1 MDKAAKHKLVKSK
14 LVKQLAVSLC
24 ASVLLFGMFGCDK
37 IFGPSGYS
45 VRRVSDGDTLALT
58 DSDGEKLSVR
68 FACID
73 APEIPHTNKEKKSRR
88 LGDLSQFKWG
98 KRAQERLQELVS
110 SGGDRVNLDITDK
123 DRYGRSV
130 AEVRLP
136 DGTFVQEVLVRE
148 GLALIYSPY
157 LKNCP
162 SKIFVQQAQGEAKV
176 NRRGI
181 WSDKRF
187 IEPWEYRKQKKK

>member
-1 MDKAAKHKLVKSK
+1 MDK
-14 LVKQLAVSLC
+14 LVKQIAIWLC
-24 ASVLLFGMFGCDK
+24 TTFLLFGMFGCDR

-58 DSDGEKLSVR
+58 DSDGEKFSVR
-68 FACID
+68 FACVD

-88 LGDLSQFKWG
+88 VADRSQFKWG
-98 KRAQERLQELVS
+98 KQAQERLQELVR
-110 SGGDRVNLDITDK
+110 GAGDRVQLEITDK

-130 AEVRLP
+130 AEVRLR

-148 GLALIYSPY
+148 GLALVYSPY

-176 NRRGI
+176 NKRGV
-181 WSDKRF
+181 WSDPKF